1 MKIILASGSPRRQM
15 LLRELGWNITVK
27 VPVTEE
33 TAVPG
38 ESPEEMVCRLAHT
51 KALSVNKEFPGS
63 WVIGADTVVA
73 TEENILGKPSGP
85 EDAVN
90 MIKMLEGNTHT
101 VVTGVALIAPQTGG
115 GEGAE
120 AQKGGQGQDQKT

>member
-38 ESPEEMVCRLAHT
+38 ESPEEMVCRLAYT
-51 KALSVNKEFPGS
+51 KAFSVFNESP
-63 WVIGADTVVA
+63 VA
-73 TEENILGKPSGP
+73 G
-85 EDAVN
+85 
-90 MIKMLEGNTHT
+90 
-101 VVTGVALIAPQTGG
+101 
-115 GEGAE
+115 
-120 AQKGGQGQDQKT
+120 